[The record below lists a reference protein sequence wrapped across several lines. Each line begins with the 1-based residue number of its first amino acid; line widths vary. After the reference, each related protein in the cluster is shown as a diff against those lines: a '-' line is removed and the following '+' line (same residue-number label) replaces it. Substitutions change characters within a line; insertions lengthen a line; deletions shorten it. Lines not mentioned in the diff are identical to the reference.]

1 MIYRGKLCYPFA
13 ALIRRVNKQGY
24 SAMLKDKERRQR
36 RLIRRRQVLEL
47 LGIKRTA
54 LDAALARGD
63 FPKPVTIFAKGR
75 ACAWAEDEVLD
86 YIEHRLA
93 TRGE

>member
-1 MIYRGKLCYPFA
+1 MQIH
-13 ALIRRVNKQGY
+13 
-24 SAMLKDKERRQR
+24 KERQPR
-36 RLIRRRQVLEL
+36 RLIRRKRVLEL

-63 FPKPVTIFAKGR
+63 FPRPVTIFAGGR
-75 ACAWAEDEVLD
+75 ANAWAEDEVLD
-86 YIEHRLA
+86 YIEGRLS

>member
-1 MIYRGKLCYPFA
+1 MQIH
-13 ALIRRVNKQGY
+13 
-24 SAMLKDKERRQR
+24 KEQQPR
-36 RLIRRRQVLEL
+36 RLIRRNEVLKL

-63 FPKPVTIFAKGR
+63 FPRPVTIFAHGR
-75 ACAWAEDEVLD
+75 ARAWAENEVLD